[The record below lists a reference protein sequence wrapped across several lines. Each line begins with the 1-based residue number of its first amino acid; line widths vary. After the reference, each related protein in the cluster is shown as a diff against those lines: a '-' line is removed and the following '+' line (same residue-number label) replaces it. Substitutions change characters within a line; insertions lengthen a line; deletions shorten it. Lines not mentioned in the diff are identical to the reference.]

1 MLTRARVVRTSRHLR
16 YLNSRTASMS
26 TRHGVAIGEPWQPER
41 PYCSQGFVRL
51 RRARYP
57 MISYVHYVVLAVAA
71 IPFIY
76 YLIALFSI
84 RQFFAALYASAQL
97 IIAMR
102 HRSVF

>member
-1 MLTRARVVRTSRHLR
+1 
-16 YLNSRTASMS
+16 
-26 TRHGVAIGEPWQPER
+26 
-41 PYCSQGFVRL
+41 
-51 RRARYP
+51 